1 MTTQN
6 PQYIIKKLVPKW
18 RFWKQTSP
26 EKYGTGP
33 IGLMKNL
40 YGEVSPNLLCIF
52 STENLTTYS

>member
-40 YGEVSPNLLCIF
+40 YGEVS
-52 STENLTTYS
+52 LTWW